1 MVDDQLGVDAE
12 GFVEPVLAIGVE
24 RGTRNVAQS
33 EKLHRLELLRDAFTD
48 APEIRQRAVC
58 PEFFPEG
65 HFVERRNANAVPVG
79 PGFLGFDVHGD
90 LGEKEIGADARRR
103 RDAGIVQ
110 HVAHHRHGQLVGRH
124 AIGAEIICH
133 IDKNLVDGIDNDVL
147 RRDVFQIG
155 GVDPAAVFLVQAHP
169 RRRDDVGNLQRRVFF
184 YGFRVEGGCGEL
196 VFSGFRVAPDC
207 TGTDS
212 GVQPFPVDL
221 LHALNHFK
229 QTRPAGNAVG
239 FQRGR
244 YRQADGLIRPAFV
257 GNDQIGGQRIE
268 MALHAFHAGV
278 KALCVDGHILPNL
291 FRHARRSPFRLISLP
306 PLLLPRTSGR
316 PGWRRTSLS
325 IRRTDDVPVP

>member
-1 MVDDQLGVDAE
+1 M
-12 GFVEPVLAIGVE
+12 
-24 RGTRNVAQS
+24 R
-33 EKLHRLELLRDAFTD
+33 
-48 APEIRQRAVC
+48 

-65 HFVERRNANAVPVG
+65 HLIEYCDANAVLIG
-79 PGFLGFDVHGD
+79 FGFLGFDVHGD
-90 LGEKEIGADARRR
+90 LGEEEIGADARRR

-110 HVAHHRHGQLVGRH
+110 HVAYHRHGQLVGRH

-155 GVDPAAVFLVQAHP
+155 GVDSAAVFLVQAHP

-221 LHALNHFK
+221 LHAPDYFK
-229 QTRPAGNAVG
+229 QTRTSGNAVG
-239 FQRGR
+239 FQ
-244 YRQADGLIRPAFV
+244 
-257 GNDQIGGQRIE
+257 
-268 MALHAFHAGV
+268 
-278 KALCVDGHILPNL
+278 
-291 FRHARRSPFRLISLP
+291 
-306 PLLLPRTSGR
+306 
-316 PGWRRTSLS
+316 
-325 IRRTDDVPVP
+325 